1 MFVGWLKTILCQRTP
16 TSVLCGR
23 AQAASDP
30 RMKTNTNV
38 VYIVV
43 VILPPYTKKTEAKKK
58 RKRTLN
64 RLRARMGTEKKR
76 QVWRVS
82 ATKRIVPPK
91 KPDRSKDKLICRG
104 GQSATSALRCSQPTL
119 LTQRNPR
126 PPSRHPHCCSV
137 RNCSTTAFAFV
148 VGTAADHFSYLII
161 FWRPPKSR
169 QISQNQAVI
178 IVVHASPCC
187 LPTWGAAH
195 YIHGFSRLGS
205 LLAGR
210 NVSE

>member
-1 MFVGWLKTILCQRTP
+1 MLRISSSSYFLRIRRK
-16 TSVLCGR
+16 
-23 AQAASDP
+23 P
-30 RMKTNTNV
+30 RQ
-38 VYIVV
+38 
-43 VILPPYTKKTEAKKK
+43 KKS
-58 RKRTLN
+58 KRTLN

-104 GQSATSALRCSQPTL
+104 GQSATSALRCNQPTL

-148 VGTAADHFSYLII
+148 VGTAAEYTSTQPSLLRLLPKKTYIENVRHACCTLTMCACSRNDPGS
-161 FWRPPKSR
+161 PPKK
-169 QISQNQAVI
+169 
-178 IVVHASPCC
+178 
-187 LPTWGAAH
+187 
-195 YIHGFSRLGS
+195 
-205 LLAGR
+205 
-210 NVSE
+210 